1 MVASALILIAS
12 VDGLSSNDPQMS
24 TTLTFDLDL
33 LSRYDRPGPR
43 YTSYPTAP
51 QFTGAFGESQLRQQ
65 ARRTNE
71 EPEPR
76 PLSVYLH
83 IPFCSSP
90 CFYCGCN
97 RIITRDQ
104 NQGAEYLSALQR
116 EIVQAASLFDQAREV
131 LQIHIGGGTPNF
143 LRAEQLAQLMVTLRT
158 HFNLSASP
166 ARDFS
171 IELDPRCVQP
181 GDIERL
187 AQSGFNRVSFGVQD
201 FTPTVQEAI
210 NRVQSV
216 EQTLEAIATARA
228 CHFRS
233 VNVDLI
239 YGLPHQSPAT
249 FETTLKTLLDSRPER
264 FAIYGYA
271 HMPHLFKAQRKI
283 HAHDLPDSQAKLELL
298 QLAVERLTD
307 AGYRY
312 IGMDH
317 FAVPEDDLSRAQT
330 AGTLHRNFMGYT
342 THADCDLIGL
352 GVSAISHVGDSF
364 SQNARD
370 MKEWKNAIE
379 QNRLAVS
386 RGLEI
391 SRDDSIRAAV
401 IQQIMCQ
408 GQIDIGAIER
418 RFEIDFLSYFSA
430 ALHRLHPLVTDG
442 LACVT
447 GNFITATA
455 RGRLLMRVIAMCF
468 DNYLKQP
475 ERTEQQTRL
484 VG

>member
-1 MVASALILIAS
+1 
-12 VDGLSSNDPQMS
+12 MS
-24 TTLTFDLDL
+24 TTLTFDPDL
-33 LSRYDRPGPR
+33 LTRYDRPGPR

-51 QFTGAFGESQLRQQ
+51 QFTGAFGESQLKEY

-76 PLSVYLH
+76 PLSVYVH

-104 NQGAEYLSALQR
+104 NQGAEYLRGLQR

-143 LRAEQLAQLMVTLRT
+143 LQAQQLAQLMDTLRT

-181 GDIERL
+181 GDIEHL
-187 AQSGFNRVSFGVQD
+187 AQIGFNRVSFGVQD
-201 FTPTVQEAI
+201 FTPEVQEAI

-228 CHFRS
+228 RHFRS
-233 VNVDLI
+233 VNVDLV
-239 YGLPHQSPAT
+239 YGLPHQTPAT
-249 FETTLKTLLDSRPER
+249 FATTLKTLLDSRPER

-283 HAHDLPDSQAKLELL
+283 DAHDLPDSQTKLELL

-352 GVSAISHVGDSF
+352 GVSAISHVGNSF

-370 MKEWKNAIE
+370 LKDWKNAIE

-386 RGLEI
+386 RGLEM
-391 SRDDSIRAAV
+391 SRDDRIRAAV
-401 IQQIMCQ
+401 IQQMMCL
-408 GQIDIGAIER
+408 GHIDIGAIER
-418 RFEIDFLSYFSA
+418 RFEIDFLTYFSA
-430 ALHRLHPLVTDG
+430 ALHRLHPLATDG
-442 LACVT
+442 LVCVT
-447 GNFITATA
+447 GSFITATA

-468 DNYLKQP
+468 DNYLKLP
-475 ERTEQQTRL
+475 ERSEQQTQFSK
-484 VG
+484 VV